1 MNKLSFSIW
10 SNREISSRCF
20 PISFN
25 VWIPDNTPLNKVIQ
39 KNVKTI
45 QQANEFITFCWDQTF
60 FSSHLD
66 VQSPYVAIV
75 IATSHKPHVFKNKG
89 WKFSSSQMNKAILI
103 NLFFC
108 GSFPSQPSDSQCKHV
123 MFTKFLPPHPWI
135 CLYGIFSQKETRTDM
150 FWLLRIRYWFK
161 KFSLYD
167 DYLIIYEEK

>member
-25 VWIPDNTPLNKVIQ
+25 VWIPDNTPLNEVIQ

-66 VQSPYVAIV
+66 VQNPYVAIV
-75 IATSHKPHVFKNKG
+75 IATSHKPHVFRNKG
-89 WKFSSSQMNKAILI
+89 
-103 NLFFC
+103 
-108 GSFPSQPSDSQCKHV
+108 
-123 MFTKFLPPHPWI
+123 
-135 CLYGIFSQKETRTDM
+135 
-150 FWLLRIRYWFK
+150 
-161 KFSLYD
+161 
-167 DYLIIYEEK
+167 